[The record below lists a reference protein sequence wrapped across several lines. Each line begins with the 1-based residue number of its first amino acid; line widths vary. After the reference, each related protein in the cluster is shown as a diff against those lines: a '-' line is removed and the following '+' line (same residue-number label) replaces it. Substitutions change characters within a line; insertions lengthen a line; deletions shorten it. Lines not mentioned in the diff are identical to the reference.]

1 MLQGFPEDHELISF
15 FEAEPAILDPG
26 VPWVYNT
33 LDFST
38 NRNGIEV
45 RARIAPSY
53 RELTLR
59 LLLDGY
65 ELALFELKEA
75 EGFRIDADKHREA
88 LVVTFAEQRRLEDF
102 VLQLKPSICVSWGN
116 RQFP

>member
-1 MLQGFPEDHELISF
+1 
-15 FEAEPAILDPG
+15 
-26 VPWVYNT
+26 
-33 LDFST
+33 
-38 NRNGIEV
+38 
-45 RARIAPSY
+45 
-53 RELTLR
+53 

-75 EGFRIDADKHREA
+75 EGFRIDTDKQLEA

-102 VLQLKPSICVSWGN
+102 VLQLKPGIRVSWGS